1 MSELDSFF
9 GDLLQDNFSTGD
21 DFGSDF
27 NTLDSLFSDSDA
39 SFANFDGLA
48 NDPILGNAV
57 AKKEKM
63 VPVATTVAPST
74 SSPVHAKLE
83 RPDIAAPLPTATAQ
97 FNLNQAPT
105 TMLPVTTPIQWTP
118 QVTPTTPFVFGQAAS
133 PTAATPLAGG
143 NAALMPAT
151 LQANQFAYHRPLQ
164 PSLAPVP
171 NKQFRRLVD
180 LKEREEED
188 KKEKKRL
195 AVRKCREKK
204 RKEMKELESRAGTFD
219 EEIKELRQQ
228 LKRARTEGMPTEN
241 PAKNLENVQALMSAL
256 RNSDNR
262 ALDAVTSKLVAHDCT
277 ATTPCSS
284 AEAFFGVTSTC
295 LSRVIRAQIKW
306 QSLVSGQC
314 HFILYLC
321 MIQNTHGLRRV
332 SFWPRHEHE

>member
-1 MSELDSFF
+1 
-9 GDLLQDNFSTGD
+9 
-21 DFGSDF
+21 
-27 NTLDSLFSDSDA
+27 
-39 SFANFDGLA
+39 
-48 NDPILGNAV
+48 
-57 AKKEKM
+57 
-63 VPVATTVAPST
+63 
-74 SSPVHAKLE
+74 LE

-164 PSLAPVP
+164 PSLAPAP

-284 AEAFFGVTSTC
+284 AEAHGQAAVVKHFMTLSQSFSMANISTSFTFD
-295 LSRVIRAQIKW
+295 SSSQGVIRCNWSMDVSQIAPAFGIHTSPDSSKSIPLNGGCRFTFHHDMLVDVVCTW
-306 QSLVSGQC
+306 DHSALVLQLLGIPSL
-314 HFILYLC
+314 
-321 MIQNTHGLRRV
+321 QN
-332 SFWPRHEHE
+332 